1 MGIREQICEEAMALA
16 SAHGIYLWG
25 GNGELTE
32 SLTIA
37 QIRAHETTLDN
48 VATVLRFMAS
58 CYDKGYDMKKS
69 RACDCSGTV
78 IYILRKLS
86 LIKPTADYRAC
97 DLQAMS
103 EKVRLDK
110 LKPADL
116 VFNKTSGA
124 THVGIYI
131 GSNQVVEARGRAYG
145 IVQRS
150 IATGSWVIGG
160 KLPYIK

>member
-37 QIRAHETTLDN
+37 QLRAHETTLDN
-48 VATVLRFMAS
+48 VAMVLHFLAS

-69 RACDCSGTV
+69 RACDCSGV
-78 IYILRKLS
+78 VVYILRKLG
-86 LIKPTADYRAC
+86 LIKPTADYRAR

-150 IATGSWVIGG
+150 LATGSWVIGG
-160 KLPYIK
+160 NFLI

>member
-1 MGIREQICEEAMALA
+1 MGIREQICEEATALA

-32 SLTIA
+32 SLTTA

-48 VATVLRFMAS
+48 VATVLHFLAS

-69 RACDCSGTV
+69 RACDCSGV
-78 IYILRKLS
+78 VVYILRKLG
-86 LIKPTADYRAC
+86 LIKPTADYRAR

-103 EKVRLDK
+103 DKVRLDK

-150 IATGSWVIGG
+150 LATGSWVIGG

>member
-25 GNGELTE
+25 GNGEPTE
-32 SLTIA
+32 SLTVA
-37 QIRAHETTLDN
+37 QIRAQETSLDN
-48 VATVLRFMAS
+48 VARVLRFIAS

-78 IYILRKLS
+78 VYILRKLG
-86 LIKPTADYRAC
+86 LIKPTADYRAR
-97 DLQAMS
+97 DLQSMS

-131 GSNQVVEARGRAYG
+131 GSNQVVEARGRDYG

-150 IATGSWVIGG
+150 LAAGSWVIGG

>member
-32 SLTIA
+32 SLTTA

-69 RACDCSGTV
+69 RACDCSGV
-78 IYILRKLS
+78 VVYILRKLK

-150 IATGSWVIGG
+150 LATGSWVIGG

>member
-32 SLTIA
+32 SLTTA

-48 VATVLRFMAS
+48 VATVLHFLAG

-69 RACDCSGTV
+69 RACDCSGV
-78 IYILRKLS
+78 VVYILRKLG
-86 LIKPTADYRAC
+86 LIKPTADYRAR

-131 GSNQVVEARGRAYG
+131 ESNQVVEARGRAYG

-150 IATGSWVIGG
+150 LATGAWVIGG

>member
-16 SAHGIYLWG
+16 SAHGIYLWS

-32 SLTIA
+32 GHTIGS
-37 QIRAHETTLDN
+37 IRAKETSLEN
-48 VATVLRFMAS
+48 AARVLRFIAS

-78 IYILRKLS
+78 VYILRKLG

-116 VFNKTSGA
+116 VYNKTSGA

-131 GSNQVVEARGRAYG
+131 GSNQVVEARGRDYG

-150 IATGSWVIGG
+150 LAAGSWVIGG